1 MLHRPCEEIS
11 CGGKNG
17 AGLFAAG
24 MDSLLGVINSRLRK
38 TAVKSSVLWLAP
50 TLVVEASLPVEK
62 KVTMTVEGGWNYR
75 QAIEDRTSY
84 LDEVLDGKDWCF
96 FCCCSRRLC
105 CAKNICCWHLFFV
118 WIFSLVF
125 LTTGTALTK
134 TVPDG
139 ETLLSKD
146 GIHYEPFIYDNLAQG
161 ILNYLKKPVP
171 IGVNDS
177 RKKYSLAGISHSAL
191 LGGLVL
197 VALTCMLVTFD
208 IYLGFSAM
216 ARAVLGLPDVD
227 LDDVYEKLH
236 QTIKKVGK
244 LW

>member
-1 MLHRPCEEIS
+1 ME
-11 CGGKNG
+11 KNG

-84 LDEVLDGKDWCF
+84 LDEVLD
-96 FCCCSRRLC
+96 
-105 CAKNICCWHLFFV
+105 
-118 WIFSLVF
+118 
-125 LTTGTALTK
+125 GTALTK

>member
-105 CAKNICCWHLFFV
+105 CAKNICC
-118 WIFSLVF
+118 
-125 LTTGTALTK
+125 
-134 TVPDG
+134 
-139 ETLLSKD
+139 
-146 GIHYEPFIYDNLAQG
+146 
-161 ILNYLKKPVP
+161 
-171 IGVNDS
+171 
-177 RKKYSLAGISHSAL
+177 
-191 LGGLVL
+191 
-197 VALTCMLVTFD
+197 
-208 IYLGFSAM
+208 
-216 ARAVLGLPDVD
+216 
-227 LDDVYEKLH
+227 
-236 QTIKKVGK
+236 
-244 LW
+244 